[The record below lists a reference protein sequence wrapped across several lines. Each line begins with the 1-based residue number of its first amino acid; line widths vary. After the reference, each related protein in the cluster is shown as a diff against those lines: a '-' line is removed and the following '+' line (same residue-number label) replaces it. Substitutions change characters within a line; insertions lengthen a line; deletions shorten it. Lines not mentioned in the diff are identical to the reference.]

1 VVVVACAVAAALGW
15 YWQSPAAGAPENRTP
30 AHSLGAAASPMSGAA
45 LQAGTSVPVSA
56 AEASRRE
63 RLSQASQRLER
74 AEQVYRSYR
83 ENTRFPPESRPLEE
97 HPDQAQPFAPVLD
110 EANLRDSAGKPVAG
124 VRIRS
129 SQDRVFVN
137 GAEAVRFTLEAVDD
151 EGRPVALLVR
161 RSVATS
167 VPDSKVLT
175 TLVHADVPFTD
186 DGTGADDLAGDGRYA
201 AQLTPALQGFADRAG
216 SIRVI
221 VELVANGQQGG
232 VVFDV
237 VYVPDVAGAWTGVRE
252 ALENG
257 ALNFYLQAQVRAAG
271 RYVASARVQ
280 DANGAPLALL
290 QFNDVAGP
298 GPAEFKLSLA
308 GLLVHEKSPVFPL
321 RLVDVEAFLLK
332 PDTFPDRS
340 MMPRLAGVAHVSKR
354 YAIENFSTQE
364 WSGEQRERY
373 LAEYLRDVLRAED
386 ELTQLQR

>member
-1 VVVVACAVAAALGW
+1 VAAVLGW
-15 YWQSPAAGAPENRTP
+15 YWQSPAADAPEGKPP
-30 AHSLGAAASPMSGAA
+30 AFPLGAAGAAASPPPGAPPQAGAA
-45 LQAGTSVPVSA
+45 LPVSD

-63 RLSQASQRLER
+63 RLGQASQRLER

-97 HPDQAQPFAPVLD
+97 HPDQALPFAPVLD
-110 EANLRDSAGKPVAG
+110 EAKLRDGAGKPVPG
-124 VRIRS
+124 LRIRS

-137 GAEAVRFTLEAVDD
+137 GAESVRFTLEAVDD
-151 EGRPVALLVR
+151 EGRPLALLVR

-201 AQLTPALQGFADRAG
+201 GQLTPALQGFADRAG

-232 VVFDV
+232 VAFDV
-237 VYVPDVAGAWTGVRE
+237 VYVPEVAGAWTGVRE

-280 DANGAPLALL
+280 DANGAPVALL
-290 QFNDVAGP
+290 QFNAAAGP
-298 GPAEFKLSLA
+298 GPVEFKLSLA

-332 PDTFPDRS
+332 PDTFPDRG

-364 WSGEQRERY
+364 WNGEQRERY

-386 ELTQLQR
+386 ELAGLRR